1 MDKQFDVTIQIKQLH
16 VLLNGTIFFQHF
28 TKWNF
33 EFFVWFSVILA
44 KDRSEIGKVLSAP
57 M

>member
-1 MDKQFDVTIQIKQLH
+1 MDKQFDVTFQMKQLH
-16 VLLNGTIFFQHF
+16 VLLNGTIFFQYF